1 MNANDTAGMNPDAI
15 ANDLTQLSS
24 REQLSALMDGAL
36 PADQT
41 RFLLRRLQH
50 DAPLAGCWERWRLTG
65 EVMRG
70 LAPAQRLPADFAS
83 RVSAALHGDAVA
95 APASRSVRTP
105 AWLRWGGGAAMA
117 ASLAVVALMARQPAG
132 EVAPPTVQVASA
144 TAPAAQS
151 STAALPGARSMDD
164 AGGAAQVMA
173 AASAVAVAS
182 SRPPRERNAVQQRAP
197 ARAPSAA
204 ATSPALDTQV
214 AAGDSSMLA
223 NSTNIPQPDI
233 VTRPWPRSV
242 LPQYASSGLAV
253 GFGEHVRGA
262 SAYNPFQAQSGIGRL
277 PPVAGASQTD
287 GDAAGEPQATQAAPE
302 RETPT
307 QP

>member
-1 MNANDTAGMNPDAI
+1 MNAKDIEAAGMNPDSV

-95 APASRSVRTP
+95 APASPSTRTP

-132 EVAPPTVQVASA
+132 EVAPPTVQVAFA
-144 TAPAAQS
+144 TAPDAQPSAAPL
-151 STAALPGARSMDD
+151 TGVPSMDS

-173 AASAVAVAS
+173 AASAVAVAG
-182 SRPPRERNAVQQRAP
+182 SRPQRGRNAVQQRAP
-197 ARAPSAA
+197 ARAPSVAA
-204 ATSPALDTQV
+204 SSPAPDTQV
-214 AAGDSSMLA
+214 AVADGGMLGNGAG
-223 NSTNIPQPDI
+223 IPQPGI

-253 GFGEHVRGA
+253 GFGEHLRGA
-262 SAYNPFQAQSGIGRL
+262 SAYNPFQDQAGIGRL
-277 PPVAGASQTD
+277 PPVGAASAPD
-287 GDAAGEPQATQAAPE
+287 DDAPAAPQAAPQQD
-302 RETPT
+302 PP